1 MQVTSKT
8 LPNHLRTI
16 LVDTGGAE
24 SATVLLLVGSGSRYE
39 NAKNSGI
46 AHFFEHMAFKGSAK
60 YPDSFTISSTIEGM
74 GGVFNAF
81 TSKDHTGY
89 WIKGT
94 ADKVPLM
101 LDVLADMVTASK
113 LDQIEIDKEKGVIVE
128 EMHMYEDMP
137 QAKVSN
143 IYDELLYG
151 SHPLGMDIIGTQKTV
166 KSFDRQDFVNY
177 IHKLYDPDNAVLV
190 IAGGI
195 ASTQKVIEHNIAQTF
210 GKWKPAQKASKDYS
224 YIQYVSTT
232 SPKTNVEGQKS
243 TVTSQDVIPDK
254 RSAIRDLHR
263 KSVFTKK
270 TEQAH
275 FILGYTTPYGFMDE
289 EKYSLGLLA
298 AILGGGMSSRLFMEI
313 REKRGLCY
321 YVNTSRDMYA
331 ETGSLVTSA
340 GVRCDKDTVNEA
352 IKLIIAEHH
361 KLVDGNKIKKELQTE
376 LDRVKTMSKGRLLL
390 SLEDS
395 QSVAGMYGNKMLLEK
410 KMANVDEAIEKML
423 SVTVEN
429 IIDQAQKIILP
440 ENLRLAIV
448 GPFAQED
455 ICI

>member
-1 MQVTSKT
+1 MHVTSKT

-74 GGVFNAF
+74 GGIFNAF

-113 LDQIEIDKEKGVIVE
+113 LDQVEIDKEKGVIVE

-143 IYDELLYG
+143 VYDELLYG

-166 KSFDRQDFVNY
+166 KSFTRQDFVDY

-195 ASTQKVIEHNIAQTF
+195 ASTQKIIEKNIAQTF
-210 GKWKPAQKASKDYS
+210 GHWKPAQKASKDYS
-224 YIQYVSTT
+224 YIQYVSDKRQK
-232 SPKTNVEGQKS
+232 SNVEG
-243 TVTSQDVIPDK
+243 
-254 RSAIRDLHR
+254 R
-263 KSVFTKK
+263 KSIFTKK

-289 EKYSLGLLA
+289 DKYTLGLLA

-340 GVRCDKDTVNEA
+340 GVRCDTDTVNEA
-352 IKLIIAEHH
+352 IKLIIAEHG
-361 KLVDGNKIKKELQTE
+361 KIVDGNKIKKELQVE

-395 QSVAGMYGNKMLLEK
+395 QSVAGMYGNKMLLEQ
-410 KMANVDEAIEKML
+410 KMADVDEAIQKML
-423 SVTVEN
+423 AVTVED
-429 IIDQAQKIILP
+429 IIDQARKIVIP
-440 ENLRLAIV
+440 ENLRLAMV
-448 GPFAQED
+448 GPFAHED
-455 ICI
+455 IVI

>member
-1 MQVTSKT
+1 MHVTSKT

-39 NAKNSGI
+39 NAENSGI

-74 GGVFNAF
+74 GGIFNAF

-113 LDQIEIDKEKGVIVE
+113 LDQVEIDKEKGVIVE

-143 IYDELLYG
+143 VYDELLYG

-166 KSFDRQDFVNY
+166 KSFDRQDFVDY

-195 ASTQKVIEHNIAQTF
+195 ASTQKAIEHNIAQTF
-210 GKWKPAQKASKDYS
+210 GHWKSAQKATKDYS
-224 YIQYVSTT
+224 YDQYISKAT
-232 SPKTNVEGQKS
+232 KKH
-243 TVTSQDVIPDK
+243 
-254 RSAIRDLHR
+254 L
-263 KSVFTKK
+263 SVFTKK

-289 EKYSLGLLA
+289 DKYTLGLLA

-352 IKLIIAEHH
+352 IKLIIAEHE
-361 KLVDGNKIKKELQTE
+361 KLVDGNKIKKELQVE

-395 QSVAGMYGNKMLLEK
+395 QSVAGMYGNKMLLEQ
-410 KMANVDEAIEKML
+410 KMANVDEAIQKML
-423 SVTVEN
+423 AVTVEDV
-429 IIDQAQKIILP
+429 IDQARKIVIP

-448 GPFAQED
+448 GPFAHED
-455 ICI
+455 IKLES

>member
-1 MQVTSKT
+1 MHVTSKT

-74 GGVFNAF
+74 GGIFNAF

-113 LDQIEIDKEKGVIVE
+113 LDQVEIDKEKGVIVE

-143 IYDELLYG
+143 VYDELLYG

-166 KSFDRQDFVNY
+166 KSFTRQDFVDY

-195 ASTQKVIEHNIAQTF
+195 ASTQKAIEHNIAQTF
-210 GKWKPAQKASKDYS
+210 GHWKPAQKASKDYS
-224 YIQYVSTT
+224 YDQYIS
-232 SPKTNVEGQKS
+232 K
-243 TVTSQDVIPDK
+243 VTSQDVIPDK
-254 RSAIRDLHR
+254 RSAIRDLGR
-263 KSVFTKK
+263 KSIFTKK

-289 EKYSLGLLA
+289 DKYTLGLLA

-340 GVRCDKDTVNEA
+340 GVRCDTDTVNEA
-352 IKLIIAEHH
+352 IKLIIAEHE
-361 KLVDGNKIKKELQTE
+361 KLVDGNKIKKELQVE

-395 QSVAGMYGNKMLLEK
+395 QSVAGMYGNKMLLEQ
-410 KMANVDEAIEKML
+410 KMANVDEAIQKML
-423 SVTVEN
+423 AVTVEDV
-429 IIDQAQKIILP
+429 IDQARKIVIP

-448 GPFAQED
+448 GPFAHED
-455 ICI
+455 ILI